1 MKSSASK
8 IQLTGYDALFQT
20 SRPAEAN
27 GNLVQEVPL
36 SELFPFK
43 NHPFQVRDDEA
54 MQKTVESI
62 ARSGV
67 LSPGIVRPRSEGGY
81 EIIAGH
87 RRKRGSELAGKT
99 TMPVL
104 IRMLDDDEATIIM
117 VDSNL
122 QREKIQPSEK
132 AFAYNMKLEALK
144 HQGKRRDLT
153 SEPAVPK
160 LTAREK
166 IAQDAGENC
175 GLTVTRYIALTRPI
189 PPLLALV
196 DEDKLA
202 VSTAADYISDLAK
215 QEQTAGCKYPD
226 YGRQDRLPHRADRAD
241 GRGLR
246 AGGRRE
252 PGHYRQP
259 PGGQQP
265 VPLSGTLNITG
276 TAAYGQT
283 LTASYA
289 PSNGETVS
297 YQWNRGSTAI
307 SGASGS
313 TYTLTTADIGQ
324 QITVTA
330 TPTDTTNYTGI
341 LDRVLHHCT
350 VINIKG
356 DSYRL
361 KERKEF
367 MRQKQQ
373 IVNTLFQQGNN

>member
-8 IQLTGYDALFQT
+8 IQLAGFDDLFQT
-20 SRPAEAN
+20 GGKAEAN
-27 GNLVQEVPL
+27 GEQVQEVPL
-36 SELFPFK
+36 AELFPFK
-43 NHPFQVRDDEA
+43 DHPFQVRDDEA

-67 LSPGIVRPRSEGGY
+67 LSPGIVRPRKEGGY

-104 IRMLDDDEATIIM
+104 IRTLDDDEATIIM

-122 QREKIQPSEK
+122 QREKILPSEK
-132 AFAYNMKLEALK
+132 AFAYKMKLEALK

-175 GLTVTRYIALTRPI
+175 GLTVTRYIALTRLI

-215 QEQTAGCKYPD
+215 QEQTDLVSVMDKLNVIP
-226 YGRQDRLPHRADRAD
+226 
-241 GRGLR
+241 GRGQLTKIKQ
-246 AGGRRE
+246 
-252 PGHYRQP
+252 H
-259 PGGQQP
+259 
-265 VPLSGTLNITG
+265 SKDGTLTITVIE
-276 TAAYGQT
+276 TLLKAEHPAAVQVVLKQARLHQYFPQ
-283 LTASYA
+283 
-289 PSNGETVS
+289 
-297 YQWNRGSTAI
+297 
-307 SGASGS
+307 
-313 TYTLTTADIGQ
+313 TYTAQ
-324 QITVTA
+324 QMEE
-330 TPTDTTNYTGI
+330 
-341 LDRVLHHCT
+341 
-350 VINIKG
+350 VIV
-356 DSYRL
+356 SL
-361 KERKEF
+361 LEAWSV
-367 MRQKQQ
+367 QH
-373 IVNTLFQQGNN
+373 L

>member
-8 IQLTGYDALFQT
+8 IQLAGFDDLFQT
-20 SRPAEAN
+20 GGKAEAN
-27 GNLVQEVPL
+27 GEQVQEVPL
-36 SELFPFK
+36 AELFPFK
-43 NHPFQVRDDEA
+43 DHPFQVRDDEA

-67 LSPGIVRPRSEGGY
+67 LSPGIVRPRKEGGY

-104 IRMLDDDEATIIM
+104 IRTLDDDEATIIM

-122 QREKIQPSEK
+122 QREKILPSEK
-132 AFAYNMKLEALK
+132 AFAYKMKLEALK

-175 GLTVTRYIALTRPI
+175 GLTVTRYIALTRLI

-215 QEQTAGCKYPD
+215 QEQTDLVSVMDKLNVIP
-226 YGRQDRLPHRADRAD
+226 
-241 GRGLR
+241 GRGQL
-246 AGGRRE
+246 AKIKQ
-252 PGHYRQP
+252 H
-259 PGGQQP
+259 
-265 VPLSGTLNITG
+265 SKDD
-276 TAAYGQT
+276 T
-283 LTASYA
+283 LTA
-289 PSNGETVS
+289 
-297 YQWNRGSTAI
+297 
-307 SGASGS
+307 
-313 TYTLTTADIGQ
+313 
-324 QITVTA
+324 
-330 TPTDTTNYTGI
+330 
-341 LDRVLHHCT
+341 T
-350 VINIKG
+350 VIEGLLSAEHPTAVQVVLKQARLHQYFPP
-356 DSYRL
+356 SYTSQQMEEVIVSL
-361 KERKEF
+361 LEAWSVQ
-367 MRQKQQ
+367 QK
-373 IVNTLFQQGNN
+373 

>member
-8 IQLTGYDALFQT
+8 IQLAGFDDLFQT
-20 SRPAEAN
+20 GGKAEAN
-27 GNLVQEVPL
+27 GEQVQEVPL
-36 SELFPFK
+36 AELFPFK
-43 NHPFQVRDDEA
+43 DHPFQVRDDEA

-67 LSPGIVRPRSEGGY
+67 LAPGIVRPRKEGGY

-104 IRMLDDDEATIIM
+104 IRTLDDDEATIIM

-122 QREKIQPSEK
+122 QREKILPSEK
-132 AFAYNMKLEALK
+132 AFAYKMKLEALK

-175 GLTVTRYIALTRPI
+175 GLTVTRYIALTRLI

-215 QEQTAGCKYPD
+215 QEQTDLVSVMDKLNVIP
-226 YGRQDRLPHRADRAD
+226 
-241 GRGLR
+241 GRGQL
-246 AGGRRE
+246 AKIKQ
-252 PGHYRQP
+252 H
-259 PGGQQP
+259 
-265 VPLSGTLNITG
+265 SKDD
-276 TAAYGQT
+276 T
-283 LTASYA
+283 LTA
-289 PSNGETVS
+289 
-297 YQWNRGSTAI
+297 
-307 SGASGS
+307 
-313 TYTLTTADIGQ
+313 
-324 QITVTA
+324 
-330 TPTDTTNYTGI
+330 
-341 LDRVLHHCT
+341 T
-350 VINIKG
+350 VIEGLLSAEHPTAVQVVLKQARLHQYFPP
-356 DSYRL
+356 SYTSQQMEEVIVSL
-361 KERKEF
+361 LEAWSVQ
-367 MRQKQQ
+367 QK
-373 IVNTLFQQGNN
+373 